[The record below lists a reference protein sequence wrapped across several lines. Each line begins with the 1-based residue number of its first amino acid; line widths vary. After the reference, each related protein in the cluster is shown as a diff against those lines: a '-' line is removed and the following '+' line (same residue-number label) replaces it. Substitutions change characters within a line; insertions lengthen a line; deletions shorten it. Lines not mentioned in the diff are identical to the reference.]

1 MAVVSVVHWF
11 VAVLQ
16 YRLEAFYHLSKHGT
30 FQISNHKTRG
40 RNGNTWLLKFF
51 TLPENYPFKYLILI
65 ENLDENSSRPIPDR
79 WMLVVKEQ
87 KGGSRRSYYSCPETG
102 QKFYTYEDL
111 MRYVNYAKAAK
122 LSIYSPNFRPI
133 NPRKPKK
140 KASVPDVDQSA
151 VEKSSDSEDSTF
163 KLPSIASLELMEV
176 VSPSHSDKQS
186 ASGKS
191 KLENQSSNEACSSER
206 GKGKKQKK

>member
-87 KGGSRRSYYSCPETG
+87 KGGSRRS
-102 QKFYTYEDL
+102 
-111 MRYVNYAKAAK
+111 
-122 LSIYSPNFRPI
+122 NFRPI